1 MRKFTVGFLFTPD
14 LKKVL
19 LIHKA
24 APEWQKG
31 KLNGLGGKIEKGEG
45 GMTCFLREI
54 EEESGIVLDKKK
66 VRLMGSLKG
75 VDWQVYVFGALFQGK
90 IFEPVTYEKEKIEW
104 FEVTSLPEKCLPN
117 LWWMIPFI
125 RNELRD
131 MKGNSFII
139 DEKSFD
145 TSLL

>member
-14 LKKVL
+14 LEKVL
-19 LIHKA
+19 LIHKI

-31 KLNGLGGKIEKGEG
+31 KLNGLGGKIDKGEG

-75 VDWQVYVFGALFQGK
+75 VDWQVYVFGVIFHGK
-90 IFEPVTYEKEKIEW
+90 IFEAVTYEKEKIEW
-104 FEVTSLPEKCLPN
+104 FDVNQLPAKCLPN
-117 LWWMIPFI
+117 LQWMIPFI
-125 RNELRD
+125 RNELKD
-131 MKGNSFII
+131 MKGNSFLI